1 LTTWVPAPRPARA
14 GRSRSRGGAALRF
27 RLALAAMLAA
37 QPALGAVAVA
47 PAPDSIPASARPAY
61 LVPRLDP
68 EFGTEVTRITNDT
81 GAPTDPV
88 PGVWG
93 ADARHVYATQ
103 QPWNADQTL
112 LILENR
118 EGGSPTRLV
127 LDGRTYEPLWA
138 PCVDAGLFDYRW
150 HPSRAHAH
158 ELINVSNDG
167 STLSWVDVVSCV
179 RTRAWS
185 LPVPAN
191 YGIGS
196 GNGNTSRDGRFVAL
210 GNERGM
216 FVVDMDPQP
225 PFAPWPSSRI
235 GPVYAFPPCSLSV
248 TTPSNCAIGSLSISP
263 SGRYIDL
270 KYSGSTDTT
279 ADLHRIFA
287 VDPATLAISPHAMD
301 DGALRCG
308 SFQPRANGWVFP
320 LKHADLA
327 IDPFDGNEDV
337 LVGGRACP
345 GSSMGRVVKVRLR
358 DGKVTALSDPTDEAA
373 FSHVSTRNVD
383 RPGWAYVSYF
393 VAPGKRLSGEI
404 VAVKLDGSGELEHW
418 AHYHGL
424 TPGCYR
430 CEAHPVPS
438 RDGRRVLFASNWA
451 MACGDSCGAASE
463 VKDFVVQFADTSD
476 SLPPPPLANRGFALN
491 GVYPNPAATLPAV
504 VFSLPDGAGARL
516 ELLDLLG
523 RVVLRHDLGAPG
535 PGRHEVVLDRSRTP
549 PGVYWLRL
557 YDGERMATARVV
569 LLR

>member
-1 LTTWVPAPRPARA
+1 MTSGAQEP
-14 GRSRSRGGAALRF
+14 GRWHSRGGAALRF
-27 RLALAAMLAA
+27 PLALAAMLVA
-37 QPALGAVAVA
+37 QPALGAGA
-47 PAPDSIPASARPAY
+47 PPDSIPNEARPGY
-61 LVPRLDP
+61 LVPSIDP
-68 EFGTEVTRITNDT
+68 AFGTLVTRITNDT
-81 GAPTDPV
+81 GQPTDPV

-93 ADARHVYATQ
+93 ADARHVYGTQ

-118 EGGSPTRLV
+118 EGGSPTRLI
-127 LDGRTYEPLWA
+127 LEGSTYEPLWA
-138 PCVDAGLFDYRW
+138 PCADAGLFDYRW

-167 STLSWVDVVSCV
+167 STLSWIDIVACA

-185 LPVPAN
+185 LPIAVN

-225 PFAPWPSSRI
+225 PFTPWPASRI
-235 GPVYAFPPCSLSV
+235 GPVYTFPPCSLSV
-248 TTPSNCAIGSLSISP
+248 TTPTNCAIGSLSISP

-270 KYSGSTDTT
+270 KYAGSTDTT
-279 ADLHRIFA
+279 ADLHRIFD
-287 VDPATLAISPHAMD
+287 VDPATLAISPHRMD
-301 DGALRCG
+301 DQALRCG
-308 SFQPRANGWVFP
+308 SFQQRANGWVFP
-320 LKHADLA
+320 LKHSDLA
-327 IDPFDGNEDV
+327 TDPFDGDEDV

-345 GSSMGRVVKVRLR
+345 GSNMGRVVKVRLR
-358 DGKVTALSDPTDEAA
+358 DGKVTSLSDPTDEAP
-373 FSHVSTRNVD
+373 FSHVSARNVE

-393 VAPGKRLSGEI
+393 LAPGKRLSGEI
-404 VAVKLDGSGELEHW
+404 VAVKLDGSGEMEHW
-418 AHYHGL
+418 VHYHGL

-451 MACGDSCGAASE
+451 MDCGDSCGAASD
-463 VKDFVVQFADTSD
+463 VKDFVAQYADTID
-476 SLPPPPLANRGFALN
+476 SLPPPPIADRGFALD
-491 GVYPNPAATLPAV
+491 GIYPNPSAALPNV
-504 VFSLPDGAGARL
+504 VYSLPDGAEARL
-516 ELLDLLG
+516 ELVDLLG
-523 RVVLRHDLGAPG
+523 RVVLRRDLGTPG
-535 PGRHEVVLDRSRTP
+535 PGRHEIALDRSRMP

-557 YDGERMATARVV
+557 VRADRVASARVV